1 MGKSELN
8 DKDKKVM
15 YIILIIGVIVE
26 CFIDSA
32 MDIALLCFYMY
43 INHRYIGNT
52 ENIKEY
58 DNYEFSDKARYD
70 KGRKLFVWLVDIYIV
85 IRIIFIFLNK
95 QSTFVLGEMFLITII
110 YNLYEKYLDKKYI
123 ISTNILEEEKK
134 RVFARRKILLIIG
147 IIVFIVFSK
156 GTIDRLKRVSTQDHV
171 KYSKYEYNLS
181 NIEDKRKIEIK
192 AGSNYMMAEESDGNS
207 EYFDT
212 FIQDTK
218 SLIKNTILKN
228 YLFISMVFF
237 IVLGF
242 MEVYSKCENIIS
254 KAGNILFI
262 IALVFSIFSFNIDTN
277 KAEMDL
283 SLYFHEY
290 MNR

>member
-15 YIILIIGVIVE
+15 AIILIIGFIVE

-43 INHRYIGNT
+43 INHRYIGTT

-70 KGRKLFVWLVDIYIV
+70 EGRKLFVWLVDIYIV
-85 IRIIFIFLNK
+85 IRIIFILLNK
-95 QSTFVLGEMFLITII
+95 QSAFVFGEMILITII
-110 YNLYEKYLDKKYI
+110 YNLYEKYLDKKYV

-134 RVFARRKILLIIG
+134 IVFARRKILLIIG

-156 GTIDRLKRVSTQDHV
+156 GTIDRLKRVSTQDYV

-181 NIEDKRKIEIK
+181 NIEDRRKIEVK
-192 AGSNYMMAEESDGNS
+192 AGSHYMMTEESDGNS
-207 EYFDT
+207 KYFDT
-212 FIQDTK
+212 FIQNTK
-218 SLIKNTILKN
+218 SLIKKQVFKS
-228 YLFISMVFF
+228 YLFISTVFF
-237 IVLGF
+237 ITLGF
-242 MEVYSKCENIIS
+242 MEAYSKCENTIS

-262 IALVFSIFSFNIDTN
+262 SALVFSIFNFNIDIN
-277 KAEMDL
+277 KEEIDL

>member
-15 YIILIIGVIVE
+15 AIILIIGFIVE

-43 INHRYIGNT
+43 INHRYIGTT

-58 DNYEFSDKARYD
+58 DNYEFSDKVRYD

-85 IRIIFIFLNK
+85 IRIIFILLNK
-95 QSTFVLGEMFLITII
+95 QSAFVFGEMILITII
-110 YNLYEKYLDKKYI
+110 YNLYEKYLEKKYV
-123 ISTNILEEEKK
+123 ISTNILEENKI
-134 RVFARRKILLIIG
+134 VFARRKILLIIG
-147 IIVFIVFSK
+147 IIVFIVFSQ
-156 GTIDRLKRVSTQDHV
+156 GTIDRLKRVSTQDYV

-181 NIEDKRKIEIK
+181 NIEDKRKIEVK
-192 AGSNYMMAEESDGNS
+192 AGSNYMMTEENDGNS

-218 SLIKNTILKN
+218 SLIKKQVLKN
-228 YLFISMVFF
+228 YLFISTVFF
-237 IVLGF
+237 ITLGF